1 MNWVRQN
8 YKKFLVFLPLV
19 LILFIS
25 GCVTARVLHHDP
37 LMAAMEAQKFA
48 DAAFVQHD
56 PQKAYDLSSDGMKQS
71 HSLEEFTGIL
81 ENLHPTGYPSEVTA
95 TEYEPILGQAAMSI
109 FLEGQNENE
118 NFYYRLVMKGTSDE
132 GYRVDGF
139 YRGNGPYPESS
150 LRMPLTPSTSDN
162 ISK

>member
-1 MNWVRQN
+1 MNRIRQN

-95 TEYEPILGQAAMSI
+95 T
-109 FLEGQNENE
+109 
-118 NFYYRLVMKGTSDE
+118 
-132 GYRVDGF
+132 
-139 YRGNGPYPESS
+139 
-150 LRMPLTPSTSDN
+150 
-162 ISK
+162 